1 MRSRLSVLLLA
12 ALALAVMPARADD
25 EAKPDAKKS
34 GEHKVTQSKSYLMVD
49 PIYTTIVSGDHP
61 VGLLMIGVGIDVPDE
76 KLRGEADHAMPVIRD
91 AYVRNLTA
99 YAATQV
105 RIWQQPDV
113 TVIADRLQRVT
124 DKALGRK
131 GARLL
136 LAQVAM
142 RLTH

>member
-1 MRSRLSVLLLA
+1 MSA
-12 ALALAVMPARADD
+12 APARADD
-25 EAKPDAKKS
+25 DAKKNS
-34 GEHKVTQSKSYLMVD
+34 EHKVTQSKSYLMID
-49 PIYTTIVSGDHP
+49 PIYTTIVSDDRP

-76 KLRGEADHAMPVIRD
+76 KLRAEADHAMPVIRD

-105 RIWQQPDV
+105 RASRQPDV
-113 TVIADRLQRVT
+113 SVIADRLQRAT
-124 DKALGRK
+124 DQALGRK
-131 GARLL
+131 GARVL